1 MKKWLIEGPV
11 LENMLESIVL
21 NSIEKNV
28 KFQSDSGL
36 RPKVVRKSNGYCC
49 EWCNKL
55 VGTYSY
61 PDVPKDVYRRH
72 KNCTCTVEYDP
83 GDGRRQNV
91 WTKEWTTRQDRAIMA
106 IRKNVGLDNRK
117 SNGTKLIT
125 SDKQFGSKIGKH
137 AADFG
142 LDPSKEADREKM
154 RAIIDDISNYPDSV
168 RIGKWRGQQGE
179 CEFYIKGDDVVVAN
193 KGTFVTILKGG
204 VDNERIKNARRKKI

>member
-49 EWCNKL
+49 EWCAKL

-61 PDVPKDVYRRH
+61 PDVPRDVYRRH

-91 WTKEWTTRQDRAIMA
+91 WNKKWAE
-106 IRKNVGLDNRK
+106 
-117 SNGTKLIT
+117 
-125 SDKQFGSKIGKH
+125 DK
-137 AADFG
+137 DV
-142 LDPSKEADREKM
+142 LRE
-154 RAIIDDISNYPDSV
+154 
-168 RIGKWRGQQGE
+168 
-179 CEFYIKGDDVVVAN
+179 
-193 KGTFVTILKGG
+193 
-204 VDNERIKNARRKKI
+204 RKKIGLEPLKKNPIAIINAINEIIENE